1 MLNQEK
7 SDKSEWAGH
16 ETCPKQG
23 PEAWVWGI
31 NTAWAAPP
39 GREGTKGGEPFLRG
53 ACSTKVYHRVWEGKG
68 VGLALNFY
76 ACDWVFHLWSI
87 N

>member
-7 SDKSEWAGH
+7 SDKSEWAGN
-16 ETCPKQG
+16 ESCPKQG
-23 PEAWVWGI
+23 LEVWVWGI
-31 NTAWAAPP
+31 NTAWAAPA
-39 GREGTKGGEPFLRG
+39 GEPFLRG
-53 ACSTKVYHRVWEGKG
+53 ACSTKVYHRVWGGKG

-76 ACDWVFHLWSI
+76 ARDWVFHLWSI